1 MYLLK
6 KEYPYNYNE
15 NKHKI
20 HLSDREINTI
30 RTVIVATFL
39 AIKWIQHVV
48 FLHKQ
53 FASIIV
59 MFFSLTVV
67 VLFNRLHRVY
77 AVWFQI
83 SDFAFYNELTFSTK
97 TFTIAQFFN
106 FVAEEKKK
114 KDDKKQRHFMTGLPQ
129 VSQ

>member
-1 MYLLK
+1 MQDFGSWIIK

-30 RTVIVATFL
+30 RAVIVATFPD
-39 AIKWIQHVV
+39 IKWIQHAV
-48 FLHKQ
+48 FLHYRL
-53 FASIIV
+53 ASIRV
-59 MFFSLTVV
+59 LFFSLTVG

-83 SDFAFYNELTFSTK
+83 SDFAFYNKCT
-97 TFTIAQFFN
+97 FFN
-106 FVAEEKKK
+106 
-114 KDDKKQRHFMTGLPQ
+114 
-129 VSQ
+129 

>member
-15 NKHKI
+15 NKHMI

-30 RTVIVATFL
+30 RTVIAATFPG
-39 AIKWIQHVV
+39 IKWIQHGV

-53 FASIIV
+53 FAPIRV
-59 MFFSLTVV
+59 LFFSLTVI
-67 VLFNRLHRVY
+67 VLFNRLHSVY

-83 SDFAFYNELTFSTK
+83 SDFAFYNKCT
-97 TFTIAQFFN
+97 FFN
-106 FVAEEKKK
+106 
-114 KDDKKQRHFMTGLPQ
+114 
-129 VSQ
+129 

>member
-1 MYLLK
+1 MDHVFIK

-15 NKHKI
+15 KNHKI
-20 HLSDREINTI
+20 HLSE
-30 RTVIVATFL
+30 
-39 AIKWIQHVV
+39 HGV

-53 FASIIV
+53 FASIWIL
-59 MFFSLTVV
+59 FFILTVV

-97 TFTIAQFFN
+97 TLAYLAYKTYKAFNAFLAFKRSLFNPFQITAQ
-106 FVAEEKKK
+106 
-114 KDDKKQRHFMTGLPQ
+114 
-129 VSQ
+129 